1 MNRRKQRTRSNI
13 KTRTYPVYT
22 ISASDLSSD
31 ESIIEIKPI
40 KRYQHHRREPFRFN
54 VQESF
59 VAPVVTGNRKHVIT
73 QTVPRRRQ
81 KSATIQTDEMS
92 NILSTTNKNEKSSKN
107 KSSVCNRRCLRIL
120 ALILA
125 IFILH
130 ISLLLL
136 AFSLNLLLNPNMTK
150 IRSVAIVYSQAL
162 PSSSFTG
169 KGPTD
174 TLLVTAIIGII
185 LGCIILIISLLTVI
199 CLICIKFRYY
209 VLFYFI
215 GPVLLLI
222 LLLILIGFGIFISIT
237 GDTEL
242 QRLASSTQTTVYYY
256 YNSTST
262 SLVRDGWDFV
272 QYYFSC
278 CGVKDNNT
286 DWYHAPSTGWKYNSQ
301 LPRSCCGY
309 DSNDIGHVGRI
320 FVGRNIPALTGIC
333 YYGDIGQPT
342 CYNSIKTNLLITVLV
357 FTFGLAFLVFILAI
371 LFLRLLFIYRKMHH
385 RVENSTGQ

>member
-13 KTRTYPVYT
+13 KTRTYPVFT
-22 ISASDLSSD
+22 ISASDIGSD
-31 ESIIEIKPI
+31 ETIIEIKPI
-40 KRYQHHRREPFRFN
+40 KRYQHHRREPLRFN
-54 VQESF
+54 VQESSMIT
-59 VAPVVTGNRKHVIT
+59 VVTGNHKHVIT
-73 QTVPRRRQ
+73 QTVPKRRQ
-81 KSATIQTDEMS
+81 KSATIQTDEIS
-92 NILSTTNKNEKSSKN
+92 NILSARNKNEKSSKN
-107 KSSVCNRRCLRIL
+107 KSSLCNRRCLRIF
-120 ALILA
+120 ALLLA

-150 IRSVAIVYSQAL
+150 IRSVAIIYSQAL
-162 PSSSFTG
+162 PSSGFTG

-185 LGCIILIISLLTVI
+185 LGSIILIISLLTVI
-199 CLICIKFRYY
+199 CLKFRYY

-215 GPVLLLI
+215 GPVLLLV
-222 LLLILIGFGIFISIT
+222 LLLILIGFGIFISII

-286 DWYHAPSTGWKYNSQ
+286 DWYPAPSTGWKYNSQ

-309 DSNDIGHVGRI
+309 DSNDIGHASRI

-342 CYNSIKTNLLITVLV
+342 CYNSIKKNLLITVLV

-371 LFLRLLFIYRKMHH
+371 LFLCLLFIYRKMHH
-385 RVENSTGQ
+385 RVENSTGK